1 MNCRIA
7 DLRSK
12 DVVCVGDGSCLG
24 CVGDVEIDTYTARL
38 VAIIIYGRPKC
49 FGMMGYEDDCVICW
63 EDIKLIGEDAILVDT
78 TALSLEESL
87 SKLTALA
94 KEKLFHE

>member
-7 DLRSK
+7 DLRNK
-12 DVVCVGDGSCLG
+12 DVICIGDGTCLG
-24 CVGDVEIDTYTARL
+24 CVGDVEIDTCTARL

-63 EDIKLIGEDAILVDT
+63 EDIKLIGEDAILVDCCCRHRSKPRRNFVD
-78 TALSLEESL
+78 SLL
-87 SKLTALA
+87 GRGGD
-94 KEKLFHE
+94 